1 MIIRFV
7 LKSRIPT
14 NITNCT
20 NLFPRNPQISLKNL
34 DYVAQVGLMSLFV
47 DRIGFRSV
55 DEKRSLCHV
64 LEYNPVWRDSPSPG
78 KHYNIVATN
87 IAFRKSP

>member
-1 MIIRFV
+1 
-7 LKSRIPT
+7 
-14 NITNCT
+14 
-20 NLFPRNPQISLKNL
+20 
-34 DYVAQVGLMSLFV
+34 MSLFV